1 MVALIEGERLAM
13 NDDRNQD
20 RLQDN
25 QSACKGPG
33 GHFQSIHQTFSPSIC
48 ECNAAADEN
57 AIGSQAAVFLAETV
71 RMVYM
76 LVRGKELSETTSRYL
91 IRQIAENPGIEL
103 HFQAEIVALAGD
115 SHLDWVTWLN

>member
-1 MVALIEGERLAM
+1 
-13 NDDRNQD
+13 
-20 RLQDN
+20 
-25 QSACKGPG
+25 
-33 GHFQSIHQTFSPSIC
+33 
-48 ECNAAADEN
+48 
-57 AIGSQAAVFLAETV
+57 
-71 RMVYM
+71 MVYM